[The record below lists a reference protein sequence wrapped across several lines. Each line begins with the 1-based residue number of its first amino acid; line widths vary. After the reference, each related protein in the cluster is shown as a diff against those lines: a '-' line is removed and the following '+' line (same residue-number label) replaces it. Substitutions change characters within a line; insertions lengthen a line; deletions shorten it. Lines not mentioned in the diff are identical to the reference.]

1 MLGVYD
7 YTVIL
12 TYISVLSAS
21 TGIFVT
27 LTNPGHPY
35 IGMVFLLLCGL
46 CDTFDGKVARTKKNR
61 TKSKNPTHHN
71 SLHIVYSTPN
81 VPRKVVFLMSQIHS
95 F

>member
-27 LTNPGHPY
+27 LYDPGHPY
-35 IGMVFLLLCGL
+35 IGMVFLLFCGL
-46 CDTFDGKVARTKKNR
+46 CDTFDGKVART
-61 TKSKNPTHHN
+61 
-71 SLHIVYSTPN
+71 
-81 VPRKVVFLMSQIHS
+81 
-95 F
+95 